1 MQGTIVKGIAG
12 FYYVYVDQAGTYE
25 CKAKGILRH
34 DGTKPLVGDRV
45 EISVV
50 DAKDMIGNV
59 DNVLE
64 RDNALIRPAV
74 ANIDQALVIFAAK
87 DPNPQLGL
95 LDRFLISMEYYE
107 IPVIICFNKADLVSE
122 EELLQYSRIYESAG
136 YKVIFTSTK
145 TGQGIAEIKQLLKGR
160 TTTVAG
166 PSGAGK
172 SSLVNCMEPMHEMET
187 GEISYKIGRGKNTTR
202 HTELLPLACG
212 GLILDTPGFSSLDL
226 PDIEKERLR
235 DFYPEFVPYEPGCR
249 FTMCMHY
256 KEPDCAVRQAL
267 DEGVISKDRYD
278 NYIYFF
284 ELLKGKEYK

>member
-12 FYYVYVDQAGTYE
+12 FYYVYIAGSGTYE

-45 EISVV
+45 DMSIVD
-50 DAKDMIGNV
+50 DAKMIGNV
-59 DNVLE
+59 DAVLE

-95 LDRFLISMEYYE
+95 LDRFLINMEYNE
-107 IPVIICFNKADLVSE
+107 IPVIICFNKSDLVTE
-122 EELLQYSRIYESAG
+122 DQLKEYANIYESAG
-136 YKVIFTSTK
+136 YEVIFTSTK
-145 TGQGIAEIKQLLKGR
+145 TGRGIENLKGMLKGK

-172 SSLVNCMEPMHEMET
+172 SSLVNCMEPLHEMET
-187 GEISYKIGRGKNTTR
+187 GEISQKIGRGKNTTR
-202 HTELLPLACG
+202 HTELLPLAYG

-226 PDIEKERLR
+226 PDVEKESLR
-235 DFYPEFVPYEPGCR
+235 DFYPEFVPHEPGCR

-267 DEGVISKDRYD
+267 EDGIISRDRYD
-278 NYIYFF
+278 SYIYFF
-284 ELLKGKEYK
+284 ELLKRKEYK